1 MKELVIEAKKSN
13 LDAVLSFID
22 EQLGEAECSKK
33 TRMTIDVAV
42 EELFVNI
49 SSYAYDPKIGTAVVQ
64 VSVHNEPLSVEI
76 TFIDNGK
83 PYDPLAKPDPDVTLD
98 AEHIALI
105 PETVYAR
112 VDEGHHLRAAV
123 LDVDTSACG
132 YPVLVYGEIYYN
144 ALAVRVLR
152 RLLDSLNEGLSVLLR
167 NREVQEHELSL
178 HLRQIILVEHVGE
191 LGRRRNRPAEEIVDG
206 GVVIICELAEH
217 IYRRSNIIF
226 FSLIFLI

>member
-1 MKELVIEAKKSN
+1 MKELVIEAKKTN

-98 AEHIALI
+98 ADH
-105 PETVYAR
+105 
-112 VDEGHHLRAAV
+112 
-123 LDVDTSACG
+123 
-132 YPVLVYGEIYYN
+132 
-144 ALAVRVLR
+144 
-152 RLLDSLNEGLSVLLR
+152 
-167 NREVQEHELSL
+167 
-178 HLRQIILVEHVGE
+178 RQIGGLGIFMVKKSMDDVQYEYKDGRNILT
-191 LGRRRNRPAEEIVDG
+191 IKK
-206 GVVIICELAEH
+206 
-217 IYRRSNIIF
+217 S
-226 FSLIFLI
+226 

>member
-1 MKELVIEAKKSN
+1 MKELVIEAKKTN

-98 AEHIALI
+98 ADYRHIVGLGI
-105 PETVYAR
+105 FMVKKSMDDVQYDYKDGRNILT
-112 VDEGHHLRAAV
+112 LKKV
-123 LDVDTSACG
+123 L
-132 YPVLVYGEIYYN
+132 N
-144 ALAVRVLR
+144 
-152 RLLDSLNEGLSVLLR
+152 
-167 NREVQEHELSL
+167 
-178 HLRQIILVEHVGE
+178 
-191 LGRRRNRPAEEIVDG
+191 
-206 GVVIICELAEH
+206 
-217 IYRRSNIIF
+217 
-226 FSLIFLI
+226 

>member
-1 MKELVIEAKKSN
+1 MKELVIEAKKTN

-98 AEHIALI
+98 AEH
-105 PETVYAR
+105 
-112 VDEGHHLRAAV
+112 
-123 LDVDTSACG
+123 
-132 YPVLVYGEIYYN
+132 
-144 ALAVRVLR
+144 
-152 RLLDSLNEGLSVLLR
+152 
-167 NREVQEHELSL
+167 
-178 HLRQIILVEHVGE
+178 RQIGGLGIFMVKKSMDDVQYEYKDGRNILTIKKVLNYTFAPEVG
-191 LGRRRNRPAEEIVDG
+191 NFIV
-206 GVVIICELAEH
+206 C
-217 IYRRSNIIF
+217 R
-226 FSLIFLI
+226 

>member
-1 MKELVIEAKKSN
+1 MKELVIEARKTN

-98 AEHIALI
+98 AEH
-105 PETVYAR
+105 
-112 VDEGHHLRAAV
+112 
-123 LDVDTSACG
+123 
-132 YPVLVYGEIYYN
+132 
-144 ALAVRVLR
+144 
-152 RLLDSLNEGLSVLLR
+152 
-167 NREVQEHELSL
+167 
-178 HLRQIILVEHVGE
+178 RQIGGLGIFMVKKSMDDVQYEYKDGRNILT
-191 LGRRRNRPAEEIVDG
+191 IKK
-206 GVVIICELAEH
+206 
-217 IYRRSNIIF
+217 S
-226 FSLIFLI
+226 